1 MSLNHNF
8 LTGGLDAKSDFEHQL
23 RRKFRYYSRMIYKN
37 PTFSDYHKKRI
48 LLALQF
54 EQNDRLIGALAD
66 YFFGCWYEIA
76 KDGYQTLFMAA
87 DKLPRHIMS
96 AFEHFINQGNY
107 MTQIDT
113 LATRFSVLV
122 TPSMDVPVH
131 QMYVG
136 KDEARQVVDIFKE
149 AFGVAFY
156 DGDEV
161 KMTQIESEFFN
172 HCVACRDTMSFMMAW
187 FAISKMGYP
196 MHEGWQACKVVLES
210 QALSDDGS

>member
-1 MSLNHNF
+1 MSSSNQSF
-8 LTGGLDAKSDFEHQL
+8 IASSLDAKNDFERQL

-37 PTFSDYHKKRI
+37 PTFSDCHKKRI

-54 EQNDRLIGALAD
+54 EQNDILIGALAD

-87 DKLPRHIMS
+87 DKLPRHTMS
-96 AFEHFINQGNY
+96 AFEDFINQGNY
-107 MTQIDT
+107 MTQIST

-122 TPSMDVPVH
+122 TPSMDVPTH

-136 KDEARQVVDIFKE
+136 KDEARQVADVFKD
-149 AFGVAFY
+149 AFSVAFY
-156 DGDEV
+156 DGDELKV
-161 KMTQIESEFFN
+161 TQIESEFFA
-172 HCVACRDTMSFMMAW
+172 HCMACRDTMSFMMAW

-196 MHEGWQACKVVLES
+196 MHEGWQACKLVLEGQTS
-210 QALSDDGS
+210 

>member
-1 MSLNHNF
+1 MSSSNQSF
-8 LTGGLDAKSDFEHQL
+8 IASSLDAKNDFERQL

-37 PTFSDYHKKRI
+37 PTFSDCHKKRI

-54 EQNDRLIGALAD
+54 EQNDILIGALAD

-87 DKLPRHIMS
+87 DKLPRHTMS
-96 AFEHFINQGNY
+96 AFEDFINQGSY
-107 MTQIDT
+107 MTQIST

-122 TPSMDVPVH
+122 TPSMDVPTH

-136 KDEARQVVDIFKE
+136 KDEARQVADVFKD
-149 AFGVAFY
+149 AFSVAFY
-156 DGDEV
+156 DGDELKV
-161 KMTQIESEFFN
+161 TQIESEFFA
-172 HCVACRDTMSFMMAW
+172 HCMACRDTMSFMMAW

-196 MHEGWQACKVVLES
+196 MHEGWQACKLVLEGQTS
-210 QALSDDGS
+210 